1 GEHIEAGVP
10 SPVTGQQGNR
20 APGRI
25 PNKVMAQREDH
36 APTILKPWL
45 TGIAGEDRVV
55 QQGGRSWSAEN
66 GTTQESFTSQAPT
79 GIVSQGTTAQ
89 KEDPPVENGGPSQA
103 TLDIR
108 RVAGEGG
115 IDHVERAA
123 VTDGTRAAPYPS
135 AVFEKRAGRDRHGA
149 PVEDRARPFG
159 AVM

>member
-1 GEHIEAGVP
+1 
-10 SPVTGQQGNR
+10 
-20 APGRI
+20 
-25 PNKVMAQREDH
+25 
-36 APTILKPWL
+36 
-45 TGIAGEDRVV
+45 GIAGEDRVV

-89 KEDPPVENGGPSQA
+89 KEDPPVENGGPRPA
-103 TLDIR
+103 TLDSR

-115 IDHVERAA
+115 FYHVERAA

-159 AVM
+159 AVMDEGRGGDGHRPSHAIFEATAVKPLIHHQGAMGDGDVAT